1 MSTEQEQVSKEEVVT
16 IVEPV
21 TTDQTTQVVTET
33 AEMATTT
40 TAEVEGKV
48 EESDVKIEQVETG
61 ANTTKTPFN
70 PGATLAAYFHAKNQ
84 LMRQMWAEQQVRLA
98 AARSRDQTHLV
109 GIIVIVFIAVAC
121 SIAAIATQ
129 NWICSCCPNSR
140 GHYGIWNTCF
150 YANPTNNTTNND
162 SIVVIPSA
170 DTVSRVSCARQ
181 ELGQLIVSIADQSRV
196 DQVTAAQGLITAGT
210 VIYALS
216 LLGALQACR
225 LLGQTNAE
233 IGASGQQLNVLR
245 NLLAMAM
252 FIQIVSF
259 LMHLIGL
266 FLYMLTEHISTS
278 IGLLFVYFG
287 IAIFATNFINFITIE
302 YKCYKFRQV

>member
-1 MSTEQEQVSKEEVVT
+1 MSSEQVIE
-16 IVEPV
+16 IVDSAEPV
-21 TTDQTTQVVTET
+21 VATSTDQTTQVVTET
-33 AEMATTT
+33 TEAATTTEIKVEETTETQNEQVTPATTT
-40 TAEVEGKV
+40 TK
-48 EESDVKIEQVETG
+48 Q
-61 ANTTKTPFN
+61 PFN
-70 PGATLAAYFHAKNQ
+70 PGATLAAYFQAKNQ

-129 NWICSCCPNSR
+129 NWICSCCPNSA

-150 YANPTNNTTNND
+150 YANTTPTSNND
-162 SIVVIPSA
+162 SVVVVPSA
-170 DTVSRVSCARQ
+170 ETVSRVSCARQ
-181 ELGQLIVSIADQSRV
+181 ELGQLIVSVADQSRV

-225 LLGQTNAE
+225 LLGAGSTATTD
-233 IGASGQQLNVLR
+233 GQHLNVLR